1 MRFLTLLTFFSIVSA
16 GMLAQAIQNVSL
28 EADAE
33 TRMKNGR
40 TLIWSPVISGNS
52 EQLGRSLWPDEAE
65 QICRSLGGRLPT
77 FAEVVEV
84 MQSSLE
90 DVPDFKPSRRNT
102 TLPYVD
108 SAVNFID
115 SLFSATPRLFNINK
129 SIFARDP
136 RRFWTSTK
144 VGHAKDANALFKVN
158 VGLYNGTLLVCG
170 KSFRGYSDSIYG
182 YAPNSKNSPLA
193 MGRDDWNLYT
203 HIRCVKEI

>member
-1 MRFLTLLTFFSIVSA
+1 MRYSTILILFCLVTA
-16 GMLAQAIQNVSL
+16 GALAQAAQNISL
-28 EADAE
+28 EADAK
-33 TRMKNGR
+33 TKMKDGR
-40 TLIWSPVISGNS
+40 NLIWSAVISGDSN
-52 EQLGRSLWPDEAE
+52 ELGRSLWPDEAE
-65 QICRSLGGRLPT
+65 QICRRLGGRLPT

-84 MQSSLE
+84 MQSSIE
-90 DVPDFKPSRRNT
+90 DTPDFKPNRRNSV
-102 TLPYVD
+102 PYVD
-108 SAVNFID
+108 DALNFID
-115 SLFSATPRLFNINK
+115 GLFSSTPRLFNINK

-144 VGHAKDANALFKVN
+144 VGNAKDANALFKVN
-158 VGLYNGTLLVCG
+158 VSLYNGTLLVCG